1 MPEDPDAES
10 VKKLYYSIS
19 EVSEMLGVKP
29 HVLRYWETQFG
40 ALRPKKS
47 RAGNRMYRERDVE
60 ILRQIQELLHVR
72 RYTIAGARR
81 ELSRLRTS
89 GATVT
94 AAAHEESEDGAD
106 GALEVAAHEDTGAQ
120 GGDFEAVSGSAKDD
134 STHEVSAHEIAS
146 REASTPVASSGRDR
160 QSARS
165 GAGDTTDQV
174 GSARTARPTQTAES
188 VAEPTPVLAG
198 ASAHSTES
206 RSSREADSDPIQTSL
221 NVPRPTVPRA
231 ALTELREEI
240 VRLQE
245 WLEQRAKH

>member
-1 MPEDPDAES
+1 MPEGPDAES
-10 VKKLYYSIS
+10 IKKLYYSIS

-89 GATVT
+89 GASVPV
-94 AAAHEESEDGAD
+94 AEEHGDSDELRESDVDADALPESASNDDGARHPSAGRNT
-106 GALEVAAHEDTGAQ
+106 GALH
-120 GGDFEAVSGSAKDD
+120 GSAGNEADELAAEELPAED
-134 STHEVSAHEIAS
+134 EPAAEERTFAHDE
-146 REASTPVASSGRDR
+146 PASSVGLPP
-160 QSARS
+160 ANTS
-165 GAGDTTDQV
+165 GERN
-174 GSARTARPTQTAES
+174 SK
-188 VAEPTPVLAG
+188 
-198 ASAHSTES
+198 
-206 RSSREADSDPIQTSL
+206 DPLQTSL
-221 NVPRPTVPRA
+221 DVPRPTVPRA

-245 WLEQRAKH
+245 WLEHRAKH

>member
-1 MPEDPDAES
+1 MPEDPNAES
-10 VKKLYYSIS
+10 IKKLYYSIS

-60 ILRQIQELLHVR
+60 ILRQIQDLLHVR

-81 ELSRLRTS
+81 ELSRLR
-89 GATVT
+89 
-94 AAAHEESEDGAD
+94 AA
-106 GALEVAAHEDTGAQ
+106 GALSAGVSGDHDDAEETRASDVEVDALEASD
-120 GGDFEAVSGSAKDD
+120 GDVEAIGGSAKND
-134 STHEVSAHEIAS
+134 SAGEVSDHEVPAHEPAHV
-146 REASTPVASSGRDR
+146 TP
-160 QSARS
+160 
-165 GAGDTTDQV
+165 
-174 GSARTARPTQTAES
+174 P
-188 VAEPTPVLAG
+188 EPAPVLAR
-198 ASAHSTES
+198 ASAQTAES

-221 NVPRPTVPRA
+221 DVPRPGISRA

-245 WLEQRAKH
+245 WLEQR